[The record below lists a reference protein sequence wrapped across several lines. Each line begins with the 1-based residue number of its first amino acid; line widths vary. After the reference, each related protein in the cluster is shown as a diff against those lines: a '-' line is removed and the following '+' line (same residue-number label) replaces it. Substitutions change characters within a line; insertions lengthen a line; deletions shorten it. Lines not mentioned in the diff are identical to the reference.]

1 MNRKKWPNKTFT
13 EQANDSTIQEFYRQ
27 LLDFLSLPVVLNGSW
42 QLLDCTAAS
51 DGNPTADDTIAFA
64 WQSSDGARSLVV
76 VNYAPQPAQCYVR
89 LPFADLGG
97 QQLRLQGRL
106 NTACYEREGSRL
118 LAEGLYVDLPAY
130 GYHVFEITFMPA
142 PESEV

>member
-1 MNRKKWPNKTFT
+1 VR
-13 EQANDSTIQEFYRQ
+13 
-27 LLDFLSLPVVLNGSW
+27 NGSW
-42 QLLDCTAAS
+42 QMLDCTAAS
-51 DGNPTADDTIAFA
+51 DGNPTADDMIGFA
-64 WQSSDGARSLVV
+64 WQASDGARSLVV
-76 VNYAPQPAQCYVR
+76 VNYAPQPGQCYVR

-106 NTACYEREGSRL
+106 GTPGYEREGSRL